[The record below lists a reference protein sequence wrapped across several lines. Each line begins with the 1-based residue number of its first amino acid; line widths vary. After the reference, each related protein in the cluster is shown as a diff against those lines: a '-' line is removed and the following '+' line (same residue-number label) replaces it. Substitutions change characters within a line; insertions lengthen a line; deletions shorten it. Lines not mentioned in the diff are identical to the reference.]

1 MLEDA
6 RECMRAFV
14 YLHCIFMNPIGAMR
28 CSPMGD
34 LDGRARELKK
44 GGGALM
50 RFLAVATAQC
60 SLAVAVC
67 LCALLVCSRRVRVM
81 FATAGLSLFS
91 RLVPQVLTIH
101 LSHPAGDILIFM
113 TGQEDI
119 ETTCEVL
126 ADRVSELEGVP
137 PLLVLPM
144 YSQLPA
150 DLQVLRP
157 R

>member
-1 MLEDA
+1 MLG
-6 RECMRAFV
+6 V
-14 YLHCIFMNPIGAMR
+14 
-28 CSPMGD
+28 
-34 LDGRARELKK
+34 
-44 GGGALM
+44 

-60 SLAVAVC
+60 SLAFAVC

-150 DLQVLRP
+150 DLQVRGDAPCCIAHGHACGRVLYLCP
-157 R
+157 LAFLI